1 MERILG
7 LNHNDKNMQM
17 LCDNI
22 PGGIFRC
29 LFDENLTL
37 LEMSAGFLSM
47 VGYTYEEVQCD
58 LHSSLRRLIHPDDL
72 AGALETV
79 HAQLKSGNT
88 KEISYRLIHK
98 DGHHINVIDKGTL
111 LTDESGRGVFY
122 CIVIDITREKKIEE
136 ELRLSLER
144 YQIIINQTNDVIFE
158 WDLKNNTFLTANSW
172 EKKFGKNIFSPE
184 EGFENLL
191 HHPERSLINPNDIEE
206 LNSCIRD
213 IQARIPY
220 IERKLRLK
228 DIAGRY
234 IWCKLRLTQQFA
246 PDGTPLK
253 VIGAISDID
262 REIQKSQTLKRR
274 AEQDA
279 LTGMYNKITSHSLI
293 RSYLQEKPD
302 EVSALMIIDIDN
314 FKSINDRLGHL
325 YGDAVLTQLAHVMHR
340 SFRDADILGRVGGD
354 EFIVFLKGI
363 SSVDNA
369 RLNAEKVLH
378 LFSELRSNGKI
389 DTFISCSIGVALY
402 PMDGEDFPALYRNA
416 DHALYQA
423 KNEGKNRYAI
433 YGSQSLQHLYPQADT
448 PAFPEPALTAA
459 EDGPSERSEILPYI
473 FHVLY
478 KAKDLNHG
486 ISAILEI
493 AGRHFDV
500 SRAYIFENS
509 DDNRYCSN
517 TFEWCSEGVEPQI
530 DTLQTVS
537 YERDLGEEFLTNF
550 NEDNIFYCSDIG
562 KLSGKPLELLKRQ
575 QVKSLLQCAI
585 TDNGQPRGFV
595 GFDEC
600 RQNRLWTKSQIEVLT
615 LIAEILSTFLLKRR
629 ASERYR
635 RENEGLMSV
644 LDNQNA
650 WIYVIDPDTMQLLFR
665 NKKSRTASSDM
676 YKGRHCYEVFMN
688 RSEPCANCPAA
699 HLTDDRSSHTIDL
712 FNPGLNIWFRAEASR
727 ISWKGNE
734 AILLTCHD
742 ISIYKK

>member
-7 LNHNDKNMQM
+7 LNHNDKNTQI

-22 PGGIFRC
+22 PGGIFKC
-29 LFDENLTL
+29 LFDEELTL
-37 LEMSAGFLSM
+37 LEMSAGLLSM
-47 VGYTYEEVQCD
+47 IGYTYEEVQCD
-58 LHSSLRRLIHPDDL
+58 LHNSLRRLIHPTDL
-72 AGALETV
+72 ADALETV
-79 HAQLKSGNT
+79 HTQLKSGNT

-98 DGHHINVIDKGTL
+98 DGHYINVIDKGTL
-111 LTDESGRGVFY
+111 LTDELGRAAFY
-122 CIVIDITREKKIEE
+122 CVVIDVTREKKIEE

-158 WDLKNNTFLTANSW
+158 WDLKNNTFLTANTW
-172 EKKFGKNIFSPE
+172 EKKFGKNVFSTDDA
-184 EGFENLL
+184 FENILQ
-191 HHPERSLINPNDIEE
+191 HPEHSLINPNDIEE

-213 IQARIPY
+213 IKARIPY

-228 DIAGRY
+228 DISGRY
-234 IWCKLRLTQQFA
+234 IWCKMRLTQQFA

-262 REIQKSQTLKRR
+262 REIQKSQTLKRK

-279 LTGMYNKITSHSLI
+279 LTGMYNKITSHALI

-314 FKSINDRLGHL
+314 FKSINDNLGHL
-325 YGDAVLTQLAHVMHR
+325 YGDAVLTQLARVMHR

-354 EFIVFLKGI
+354 EFIIFLKGI
-363 SSVDNA
+363 SSMDNA

-389 DTFISCSIGVALY
+389 DTFISCSIGLALY
-402 PMDGEDFPALYRNA
+402 PMDGEDFPTLYHNA

-433 YGSQSLQHLYPQADT
+433 YGSQSLQHLYPQTST
-448 PAFPEPALTAA
+448 PARLKPEITA
-459 EDGPSERSEILPYI
+459 EGNEPSERSEILPYI

-478 KAKDLNHG
+478 KTKDLNHG

-493 AGRHFDV
+493 AGRHFNV

-509 DDNRYCSN
+509 EDNCYCRN
-517 TFEWCSEGVEPQI
+517 TFEWCSEGVDSQI
-530 DTLQTVS
+530 DALQSVS
-537 YERDLGEEFLTNF
+537 YAQDLGDEFLANF
-550 NEDNIFYCSDIG
+550 NEDNIFYCSDIN
-562 KLSGKPLELLKRQ
+562 KLPKKQIEFLEKQ
-575 QVKSLLQCAI
+575 NVKSLLQCAI
-585 TDNGQPRGFV
+585 TDNGEQRGFV

-644 LDNQNA
+644 LDSQNA
-650 WIYVIDPDTMQLLFR
+650 WIYVIEPDTKELLFLNR
-665 NKKSRTASSDM
+665 KSRCASSDM
-676 YKGRHCYEVFMN
+676 YTGRHCYEVFMN
-688 RSEPCANCPAA
+688 RSEPCTNCPAA
-699 HLTDDRSSHTIDL
+699 HLTGTHKSHTIDL
-712 FNPGLNIWFRAEASR
+712 YNPSMNIWFSAEASF
-727 ISWKGNE
+727 ISWKGEN

-742 ISIYKK
+742 ISKYKV